1 MEQQT
6 VDLTVRDP
14 NELNSHIKVTT
25 IFQ

>member
-14 NELNSHIKVTT
+14 NELNSHIKVT